1 MKKIAFGL
9 LLPFLTWVVV
19 ALFTLFVFATEN
31 TRGEFKAA
39 LFFAPIA
46 AVLLI
51 TLSTTLVFFRR
62 SERFYLSSW
71 ICSAASSTLYITF
84 AFDTETESHM

>member
-9 LLPFLTWVVV
+9 LLPFSAWVIV
-19 ALFTLFVFATEN
+19 ALLTLFVFATKN

-51 TLSTTLVFFRR
+51 ALSITLIFFRR
-62 SERFYLSSW
+62 SGRFYLPSW
-71 ICSAASSTLYITF
+71 ICSAASSTLYIIF

>member
-1 MKKIAFGL
+1 MNKIACGL
-9 LLPFLTWVVV
+9 LLPFSSWVVV
-19 ALFTLFVFATEN
+19 ALLTLFVFATEN

-51 TLSTTLVFFRR
+51 ALSITLVFFRR
-62 SERFYLSSW
+62 SERFYLQSW
-71 ICSAASSTLYITF
+71 NCSAASSALYIVF